1 MQITC
6 PEILRT
12 PLVVVNSRC
21 DNQYFPLLLETI
33 LRQPELS
40 QTNFEVFQTRMDN
53 SQYLNTILDHV
64 ERFYRYA
71 HHLILVD
78 DCVVLAP
85 DFSHFMGR
93 LLPLLHYSDAGVN
106 FISAW
111 NENGFTNT
119 SICFMIKRVTR
130 LSTNQLDGSLWSL
143 ELFNIQGNQ
152 IIGDGIIP
160 DQSRV
165 LPTWKI
171 GINGP
176 VYEANSIYDQ
186 TYDGDQERSV
196 CLEEQVQIA

>member
-1 MQITC
+1 MVAIK
-6 PEILRT
+6 
-12 PLVVVNSRC
+12 
-21 DNQYFPLLLETI
+21 
-33 LRQPELS
+33 
-40 QTNFEVFQTRMDN
+40 TNCHPSIYQLIKVFSFEVFQTKMDN

-71 HHLILVD
+71 HQLILLMIVLCLYQTSYPLWDSYCLCFTIPMPKLTSYPLGMKMASLTHRLILVWFTKLTI
-78 DCVVLAP
+78 LA
-85 DFSHFMGR
+85 
-93 LLPLLHYSDAGVN
+93 
-106 FISAW
+106 
-111 NENGFTNT
+111 
-119 SICFMIKRVTR
+119 FMIKRGTR

-176 VYEANSIYDQ
+176 VYELAFMITLMIAIKNEVFVCKCSLIQYR
-186 TYDGDQERSV
+186 TLRS
-196 CLEEQVQIA
+196 